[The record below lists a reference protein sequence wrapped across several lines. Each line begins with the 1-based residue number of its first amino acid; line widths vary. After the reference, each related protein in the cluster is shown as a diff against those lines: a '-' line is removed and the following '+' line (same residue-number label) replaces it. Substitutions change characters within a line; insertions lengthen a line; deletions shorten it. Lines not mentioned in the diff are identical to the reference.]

1 MWEANKAIERT
12 RYLLPSL
19 EDLINI
25 LQGSKIYCKLDMNN
39 AFLQFELDSALREIT
54 KHESLHRHHMKFT
67 THESLHRVKRLNF
80 GTNAASEILQR
91 KMDEV
96 LGNIP
101 NCLAVADDVILFAT
115 SSDAMYDTLDKV
127 LNRFLECSI
136 TLNKQKCEMFINKV
150 EFFGF
155 VFSEKGIAPSQIKIE
170 NILSIPPPTNFSE
183 FCSFLGMTNYLSLF
197 ILNYSMRMHPLL
209 FCKHTYAK
217 TDNASLFISIRQN
230 SNLKQQCKKVK

>member
-12 RYLLPSL
+12 RYLLPSR

-25 LQGSKIYCKLDMNN
+25 LQGSKICCKLGMNN
-39 AFLQFELDSALREIT
+39 AFLQFELDSASPEIT
-54 KHESLHRHHMKFT
+54 TFT

-80 GTNAASEILQR
+80 RINAASEILQR
-91 KMDEV
+91 KMDEI

-101 NCLAVADDVILFAT
+101 NCLAVGDDVILFAT
-115 SSDAMYDTLDKV
+115 SFDAIYDTLDKV
-127 LNRFLECSI
+127 LNRFLECSL
-136 TLNKQKCEMFINKV
+136 TLNKHKCEMFTNKV

-183 FCSFLGMTNYLSLF
+183 FRSFLGMTNYLSRF
-197 ILNYSMRMHPLL
+197 ILNHSMRMHPLL

-217 TDNASLFISIRQN
+217 TDNASFFLYYFFNFFILYKNINIQYN
-230 SNLKQQCKKVK
+230 TLN